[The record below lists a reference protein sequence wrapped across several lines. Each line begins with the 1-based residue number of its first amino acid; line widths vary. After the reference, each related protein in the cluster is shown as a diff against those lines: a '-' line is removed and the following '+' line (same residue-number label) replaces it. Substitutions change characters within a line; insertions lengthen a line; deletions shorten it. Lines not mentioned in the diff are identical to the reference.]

1 MPVKTVQITNLLYGQ
16 WQEKRKE
23 FPMTNKR
30 NIKYSILN
38 STNNFNIFGDDVSD
52 RGATIPTEIIDSIL
66 ESRLSDQYNNEY
78 FQPSISEIALSA
90 ELYDE
95 VFR

>member
-1 MPVKTVQITNLLYGQ
+1 
-16 WQEKRKE
+16 
-23 FPMTNKR
+23 MTNKR